1 MTAATLTAPL
11 AEITDARSMYEAL
24 ARRLQDVALDVELR
38 IKAEIAAEI
47 NRLKKERNAVIL
59 GHNYMEAALFHS
71 IPDFVGDSLYLSRM
85 AAKTDK
91 DVIVFCGVEFM
102 AETAKI
108 LSPDKTVL
116 LPAEKA
122 GCSLAASITAE
133 DVRRLKAQFPGVP
146 VVTYVNT
153 YADVKAET
161 DICCTSGNAVEVVNS
176 LDSEQVIFLPDEYL
190 AKNVAEET
198 GKQIIFP
205 QATEVEAEG
214 GGGSEPAP
222 TGFDPEAQVRQ
233 DQETGHPVIP
243 LQTEAFDL
251 IGWHGRCEVH
261 DKFTVDDIRRVR
273 AEYPDA
279 VILSH
284 PECSPEVVAASDFTG
299 STSAMIRHV
308 EETNA
313 PRYLLLTECSMGD
326 NIIGANP
333 DKEMLRLCSVRC
345 PHMGQITMEDTLA
358 ALEKMQYEITVPEE
372 ILARAAR
379 SVQRMVEIG

>member
-1 MTAATLTAPL
+1 MTGTTLENRL
-11 AEITDARSMYEAL
+11 AEITDARLMYEAL
-24 ARRLQDVALDVELR
+24 ARKLSDVALDVELR
-38 IKAEIAAEI
+38 IKAELAAEI

-59 GHNYMEAALFHS
+59 GHNYMEAVLFHS
-71 IPDFVGDSLYLSRM
+71 IPDFVGDSLFLSRM
-85 AAKTDK
+85 AAQTDR

-133 DVRRLKAQFPGVP
+133 DVRELKERFPGVP

-161 DICCTSGNAVEVVNS
+161 DICCTSGNAVAVVNS
-176 LDSEQVIFLPDEYL
+176 LDSDRVIFLPDEYL

-205 QATEVEAEG
+205 VSAGPASGHDDGAVSTPISLDLEG
-214 GGGSEPAP
+214 GGAR
-222 TGFDPEAQVRQ
+222 DR
-233 DQETGHPVIP
+233 ETGHPIIP
-243 LQTEAFDL
+243 LDGEDFDL

-273 AEYPDA
+273 AEYPDV

-299 STSAMIRHV
+299 STTAMIRHV
-308 EETNA
+308 EETDA

-333 DKEMLRLCSVRC
+333 EKEMLRLCSVRC

-358 ALEKMQYEITVPEE
+358 ALEKMQYEISVPEE